1 MTTEREAPSDAA
13 KVRQAFR
20 LGWTI
25 AELRGR
31 YRLGGRHVAL
41 PEGSGAKSK
50 RPALPLARERSEAEQ
65 KRETQAVLKSLAESL
80 ELDCTMSK
88 LGLGQAAPGAGELHA
103 AKCVWEYGRELDD
116 DVQSQSAGVRLP
128 PEDPGGREGA
138 DDGGQDTPDP
148 LATEAW
154 TKLAE
159 LLYRWDAHIQDTL
172 TTRPSEAA
180 AYQLGRGLAEP
191 YWALEPDNGEESWIF
206 LLSDERRTFLKR
218 QLSRLSAYTA
228 ELVPVAINQSLDDW
242 CEVANNAKW
251 RAQPGARAD
260 LHRQTLVWR
269 DLIQGEREPT
279 DLFAERTVRV
289 PTGILL
295 GVLRS
300 FFWPLLIGVLG
311 IAALVAG
318 GLLLAGV
325 EPATSTNSS
334 TATSTVIAV
343 LGALGVTAA
352 GAYARAK
359 GLALGVIGKL
369 RNLYLITLVSS
380 AATIRPKAPV
390 RSKPGKRAVQE
401 LSQLASGVNSQ
412 VTRESFY

>member
-1 MTTEREAPSDAA
+1 
-13 KVRQAFR
+13 
-20 LGWTI
+20 
-25 AELRGR
+25 
-31 YRLGGRHVAL
+31 
-41 PEGSGAKSK
+41 
-50 RPALPLARERSEAEQ
+50 LPLARERSEAEQ

-88 LGLGQAAPGAGELHA
+88 LGLGQAAPGADDLHA
-103 AKCVWEYGRELDD
+103 AKCVREYGRELDD
-116 DVQSQSAGVRLP
+116 DVQSQSADVRLS
-128 PEDPGGREGA
+128 PEEPGGREGA

-159 LLYRWDAHIQDTL
+159 LLYCWDARIQDTL

-191 YWALEPDNGEESWIF
+191 YWALEPDNGEESWTF

-242 CEVANNAKW
+242 CEVANDAKW

-325 EPATSTNSS
+325 PSAMLIPGEPKTPPAS

-401 LSQLASGVNSQ
+401 LTQLASGVNSQ